1 MGTCHTPGLPI
12 PSASLWGHPKM
23 RGETSWPSGMGGA
36 SAQGTGCG
44 FVSVPVQFNTRLGT
58 GIEVKPRSY
67 PPPATPL
74 PGEERPRRDL
84 PRLLAG
90 ASRLPQGYLHAGV
103 VGSIDFVSADGG
115 HWHIAPERG
124 AGGREEGQRVHATQ
138 RRADHNRGAQVQGLH
153 HSCQEAAGDQ
163 LPHRGRG
170 CCVLG
175 TPQACRDFRVEETR
189 QAGEWEGPFPQKA
202 LLGPSLRAAR
212 PALFLPQPERSC
224 PWPP

>member
-1 MGTCHTPGLPI
+1 
-12 PSASLWGHPKM
+12 M
-23 RGETSWPSGMGGA
+23 RGETSWPSGMGEPAPKGRGVG
-36 SAQGTGCG
+36 SCLSQCSLAQGLAQGSKSSPGAT
-44 FVSVPVQFNTRLGT
+44 P
-58 GIEVKPRSY
+58 P

-189 QAGEWEGPFPQKA
+189 QAGEREGPFPQKA

-212 PALFLPQPERSC
+212 PALFLPQPGRSC